1 MLLRP
6 FINHLPDHIS
16 INIDYLS
23 LLDIFWTIQHLTL
36 TSSQWKNTEIL
47 SYIGR
52 GFQQKDIESNH
63 NQSFNVIVQVSS
75 QQQPTITT
83 DRINSS
89 IDG

>member
-1 MLLRP
+1 M
-6 FINHLPDHIS
+6 
-16 INIDYLS
+16 S
-23 LLDIFWTIQHLTL
+23 LLDIFWIIQHLTL

-52 GFQQKDIESNH
+52 GFQQKDIKSNH

-83 DRINSS
+83 DRIKSS